1 METLMPTEDLLKRLQ
16 DAGAAY
22 KEDKH
27 GARERLTSLCYTL
40 IASLESPSE
49 SLQRIGW
56 AEPARNADCRTAI
69 DLKLFELMK
78 EDEEIGVQGVTAK
91 ELAGKAGADEVLIS
105 RMMKHLAAMNVVGE
119 SGPDTYILLPFSRSL
134 TEPRYR
140 NGIICNQDLTAAAFL
155 YEPKYLRDNK
165 HELPSP
171 PNGPFQAAFKTDLPI
186 AEWCQEKPRLVK
198 RFDQSK
204 GDILFVAIGASG
216 SGFLRKFNNKFPDHP
231 GRLILQE
238 KPEFLEALS
247 SYENIFE
254 GIPTDKFDPHPI
266 QGARAYYLLTTLRGK
281 SEQEC
286 VNVLEQLKSAIEP
299 GYSVVLLNEIIVPT
313 QHASWRVTSMDRLV
327 NATHSTNEWT
337 EADIA
342 SIIKQAGFKTR
353 EMHRCPMVPS
363 TLIEII
369 LDSDPLMEDG
379 YGDDGAMENATDPDP
394 DVDADVD
401 IEDCIVVAT
410 D

>member
-1 METLMPTEDLLKRLQ
+1 M
-16 DAGAAY
+16 
-22 KEDKH
+22 
-27 GARERLTSLCYTL
+27 LT
-40 IASLESPSE
+40 A
-49 SLQRIGW
+49 
-56 AEPARNADCRTAI
+56 
-69 DLKLFELMK
+69 
-78 EDEEIGVQGVTAK
+78 
-91 ELAGKAGADEVLIS
+91 
-105 RMMKHLAAMNVVGE
+105 VV
-119 SGPDTYILLPFSRSL
+119 S
-134 TEPRYR
+134 
-140 NGIICNQDLTAAAFL
+140 QDLTAAAFL
-155 YEPKYLRDNK
+155 YEPKYLRANK

-186 AEWCQEKPRLVK
+186 AEWCQERPVYFEFCWKYLVETWQEGFFWPDPSFSPLLKRLVK
-198 RFDQSK
+198 RFDRSK
-204 GDILFVAIGASG
+204 SDILFVAIGASG

-286 VNVLEQLKSAIEP
+286 VTVLEQLKLAVEP